1 MIRKGDALDMKPQ
14 SMHPDFS
21 AVVQPNSEVRRVAT
35 GMAFTEGPVWIET
48 EQCVFFTDIPNNAIM
63 RWSEHD
69 GLSIYNANSHFAIGL
84 YLDLEGRLI
93 VCEHTTRRLT
103 RYEHDGRITVL
114 ASGYRGHVL
123 NSTNDVVVRASDGRI
138 FFTDPPFGVRQE
150 DGQLYGYQQAM
161 EYGACGVFCVT
172 EDPNAPQLVTD
183 AIYRPNGL
191 CFSPDERT
199 LYISDSSERYHRVYA
214 LRMQP
219 DDTAVDPQ
227 VFFVMP
233 AGVPDGMRVDTEGRL
248 YIAGLDGVYVCAPD
262 GVLLGKLPC
271 PEMVTNC
278 CFGGP
283 GRHTLFMTAVSSL
296 YAVDLASTG
305 LQKP

>member
-1 MIRKGDALDMKPQ
+1 MQPEVVH
-14 SMHPDFS
+14 SDFRHVFRS
-21 AVVQPNSEVRRVAT
+21 DSVVRQLAT
-35 GMAFTEGPVWIET
+35 AMAFTEGPVWVEA
-48 EQCVFFTDIPNNAIM
+48 EQCLLFTDIPNNAIM
-63 RWSEHD
+63 RWSERE
-69 GLSIYNANSHFAIGL
+69 GLSVYNANSHFAIGL
-84 YLDLEGRLI
+84 TLDLENRLI
-93 VCEHTTRRLT
+93 ACEHTTRRLT
-103 RYEHDGRITVL
+103 RYEADDRIMVL
-114 ASGYRGHVL
+114 ASGYRGYVL
-123 NSTNDVVVRASDGRI
+123 NSTNDVVVRGSDGRI

-161 EYGACGVFCVT
+161 EYNACGVFYVT
-172 EDPNAPQLVTD
+172 DDPAAPQLVTE

-199 LYISDSSERYHRVYA
+199 LYISDSSDRYHQVYA

-219 DDTAVDPQ
+219 GDTATDPQ

-233 AGVPDGMRVDTEGRL
+233 AGVPDGMCVDSEGRL
-248 YIAGLDGVYVCAPD
+248 YIAGLDGVYVCAVD
-262 GVLLGKLPC
+262 GNLLGKLPC

-296 YAVDLASTG
+296 YAVELASTG
-305 LQKP
+305 FQPAMR